1 MGRLYHQSAAG
12 RRPCSEYFLRP
23 QWDDLVGSGDEL
35 DLRGW
40 IHARPSVL
48 IRVMKLLVVD
58 DESHARSDL
67 IQLCER
73 NDDVDVI
80 GEAESGLAAIDAAE
94 RLRPDV
100 MLLDVELPDMSGFD
114 VLCSARMTRRPL
126 GIMVTARA
134 DHAVTAFAVGA
145 LDCLVKPVS
154 ADRFDQSIERAR
166 QRCDSTDACDEVAR
180 SPFKLLI
187 GEREHRLYPM
197 SPETIDY
204 IKSDGNYVTIRRG
217 NANYISRNTLK
228 RLSTDL
234 AHVGFIRIER
244 SLLVNIRAVAYVETV
259 GRGMFAFTLSSGS
272 VLHSSSSYRDSILRM
287 LPMRRLSRR
296 T

>member
-1 MGRLYHQSAAG
+1 
-12 RRPCSEYFLRP
+12 
-23 QWDDLVGSGDEL
+23 
-35 DLRGW
+35 
-40 IHARPSVL
+40 
-48 IRVMKLLVVD
+48 MKLLVVD
-58 DESHARSDL
+58 DESRARSDL

-94 RLRPDV
+94 KLRPDV

-166 QRCDSTDACDEVAR
+166 QRCDPTDACDEAAPAR
-180 SPFKLLI
+180 RQAQFPTAVPGSPGSPFKLLI

-197 SPETIDY
+197 NPEAVDY
-204 IKSDGNYVTIRRG
+204 IESNGNYVTIRSG
-217 NANYISRNTLK
+217 NANYTSRNTIK
-228 RLSTDL
+228 RLSADL
-234 AHVGFIRIER
+234 ADVGFIRIER

-259 GRGMFAFTLSSGS
+259 GRGMFAFTLASGS

-287 LPMRRLSRR
+287 LPMRRVSMRR

>member
-1 MGRLYHQSAAG
+1 
-12 RRPCSEYFLRP
+12 
-23 QWDDLVGSGDEL
+23 
-35 DLRGW
+35 
-40 IHARPSVL
+40 
-48 IRVMKLLVVD
+48 MKLLVVD
-58 DESHARSDL
+58 DEPHARSDL
-67 IQLCER
+67 IELCER

-94 RLRPDV
+94 KLRPDV

-166 QRCDSTDACDEVAR
+166 QFSTAIPGSPG

-187 GEREHRLYPM
+187 GERQHRLYPM
-197 SPETIDY
+197 NPETVDY
-204 IKSDGNYVTIRRG
+204 IESDGNYVTIRSG
-217 NANYISRNTLK
+217 NANYTSRDTIK
-228 RLSTDL
+228 RLSADL

-244 SLLVNIRAVAYVETV
+244 SLLVNIRAIEYVEPV
-259 GRGMFAFTLSSGS
+259 GRGTFAFTLSSGP

-287 LPMRRLSRR
+287 LPMRRVAMRR